1 MKKQLIT
8 LHEFVVQV
16 YQMTESDFF
25 AEHGIDNINNIIP
38 LGERKLKVI
47 HDYAMFLQQSVT
59 PESFESEKPL
69 FDTDFTIGGDGSIY
83 VEGKIGTIGK
93 VITPHS
99 EWKVI
104 DFIGSFTHYNQ
115 YQ

>member
-16 YQMTESDFF
+16 YEMTDSDFF
-25 AEHGIDNINNIIP
+25 AEYGIDNTNNIIP
-38 LGERKLKVI
+38 IGERKLKVI
-47 HDYAMFLQQSVT
+47 YDYAMFLQQPVT

-83 VEGKIGTIGK
+83 IEGKIGIMGN
-93 VITPHS
+93 I
-99 EWKVI
+99 
-104 DFIGSFTHYNQ
+104 
-115 YQ
+115 